1 MANFNFNKVIL
12 GGRLTSD
19 PELKTTQSGI
29 SVTSFTVAVNRRFG
43 SRNGE
48 EAQADFISCTAW
60 RQQAEFIT
68 RYFRKASS
76 ITVVGSLQTRNWTDA
91 NGQKHYVTEVVVDEA
106 YFVDSKGENAG
117 AGQGNAFANVQAQ
130 PFVPESYGT
139 PAFATS
145 VASPDAPKFE
155 EITDDDDLPF

>member
-43 SRNGE
+43 SRSGE

-106 YFVDSKGENAG
+106 YFVDSKGENAV
-117 AGQGNAFANVQAQ
+117 AGQSNAFANVQAQ

>member
-1 MANFNFNKVIL
+1 MNKVIL
-12 GGRLTSD
+12 MGRLTRD
-19 PELKTTQSGI
+19 PEVRYSQGERQMAIARYTL
-29 SVTSFTVAVNRRFG
+29 AVDRRG
-43 SRNGE
+43 RRDAGQD
-48 EAQADFISCTAW
+48 AQADFINCTAW
-60 RQQAEFIT
+60 RQQAELIT